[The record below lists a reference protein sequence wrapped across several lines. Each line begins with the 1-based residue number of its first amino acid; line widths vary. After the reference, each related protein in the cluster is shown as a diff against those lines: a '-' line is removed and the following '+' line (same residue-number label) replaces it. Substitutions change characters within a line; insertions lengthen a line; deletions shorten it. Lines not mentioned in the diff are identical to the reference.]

1 MCLVGDR
8 GSTDPLLLMVRLVA
22 VEMDVRMLVK
32 FISEKKR
39 SVISYFTWLCI
50 KGIPM
55 VHWYT
60 PLTVVGFYRRNYEG
74 QVYFVMINGEIP
86 IRYGHLQLG

>member
-8 GSTDPLLLMVRLVA
+8 GSTDPLLSMVRLVA

-39 SVISYFTWLCI
+39 SVISYFTWLCMQ
-50 KGIPM
+50 GIPM

-60 PLTVVGFYRRNYEG
+60 PLSEG

-86 IRYGHLQLG
+86 FHYGHLQLG